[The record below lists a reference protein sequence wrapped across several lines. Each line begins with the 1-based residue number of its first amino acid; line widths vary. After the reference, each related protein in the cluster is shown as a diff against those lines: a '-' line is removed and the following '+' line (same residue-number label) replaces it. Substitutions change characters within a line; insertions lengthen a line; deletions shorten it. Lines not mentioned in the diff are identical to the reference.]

1 MGSVLFFVSL
11 LRIAHDKWYETRP
24 CSLAYLRSWDN
35 AELDDEQKDG
45 RSAPALVWKR
55 KAEERDNVDDFDAQ
69 LDDTKEDDISAL
81 SSDPNLFWKRRVA
94 LVYVK
99 PKDTKRKRAETDPGL
114 YWKDNERSI
123 KNTLNDKRSYGKYKD
138 AGRIRIHVVKPNDS
152 LNKKF
157 RELER
162 VIDLDN

>member
-1 MGSVLFFVSL
+1 M
-11 LRIAHDKWYETRP
+11 
-24 CSLAYLRSWDN
+24 
-35 AELDDEQKDG
+35 
-45 RSAPALVWKR
+45 WKR

-69 LDDTKEDDISAL
+69 LDDTKEDDVSAL

-99 PKDTKRKRAETDPGL
+99 PKDTKRKTAEIDPGL